1 MGLLLED
8 IHIALH
14 AESHL
19 VEVRFTPDTVLTG
32 PHGAA
37 IVDALKSVMGAA
49 GERFALLADASGV
62 AGTDADYRAVT
73 GGFFGQH
80 RDLARIAL
88 INLGP
93 VIRVVAEMLRV
104 GIRLQMRTFDDEA
117 AARTWLRTQGI
128 GA

>member
-1 MGLLLED
+1 MLPED
-8 IHIALH
+8 LHIALH

-19 VEVRFTPDTVLTG
+19 VEVRFAPDTVLTG
-32 PHGAA
+32 QHGGA
-37 IVDALKSVMGAA
+37 IVAALKSVMGGP
-49 GERFALLADASGV
+49 GERFGLLADASGV